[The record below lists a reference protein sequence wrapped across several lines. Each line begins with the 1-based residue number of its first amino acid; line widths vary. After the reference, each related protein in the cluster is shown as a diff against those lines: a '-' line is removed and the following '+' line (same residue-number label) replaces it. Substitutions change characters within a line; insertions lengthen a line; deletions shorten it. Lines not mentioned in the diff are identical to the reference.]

1 MRKRLTL
8 VGRIAAAVGLIYL
21 TTCGVVYIFQDQF
34 VFQGKPLPQDFRFDF
49 GQPFE
54 EHFIKVSHH
63 DSLHAIFFK
72 TDADARGLILYFH
85 GNSDNLHRWG
95 TYAVDFTSL
104 GYDVLMIDYRGY
116 GKSSGQPG
124 ETIFYEDAQRVY
136 DWARD
141 HIPHFKLV
149 IYGRSLGA
157 AVASN
162 LAANNRAALLF
173 LETPFDELRAALYG
187 MPARYTFS
195 NQETIPDVTCRI
207 VIVHGT
213 NDWVVPLRSALRL
226 KPLLKPGDSFV
237 VIDGGGH
244 NDLRHYELYQE
255 TLRAALR

>member
-1 MRKRLTL
+1 MRRRLTL
-8 VGRIAAAVGLIYL
+8 VGKIVAVGGLIYL
-21 TTCGVVYIFQDQF
+21 ITYGVVYIFQDQI
-34 VFQGKPLPQDFRFDF
+34 VFQGKTLAHDFRFDF
-49 GQPFE
+49 DQPFE
-54 EHFIKVSHH
+54 EHFIKVSRQ
-63 DSLHAIFFK
+63 DSLHAILFK
-72 TDADARGLILYFH
+72 TDADARGLVLYFH
-85 GNSDNLHRWG
+85 GNADNLNRWG
-95 TYAVDFTSL
+95 TYAIDFTSL
-104 GYDVLMIDYRGY
+104 GYDVLMVDYRGY
-116 GKSSGQPG
+116 GKSSGQPN
-124 ETIFYEDAQRVY
+124 EMVFYQDAQTVY

-173 LETPFDELRAALYG
+173 LETPFDELKAALYG
-187 MPARYTFS
+187 MPARYKFS
-195 NQETIPDVTCRI
+195 NEEAIPKVNYGI

-237 VIDGGGH
+237 VVDEGGH
-244 NDLRHYELYQE
+244 NDLRHFELYQE